1 MQHLLCCGYFGGN
14 ERYSTLYISPLW
26 SIWIYSVPRYTV
38 VPSYIVCVVVLVRT
52 FYQYSHGSNTPR
64 FCLVVVSLQVSWM
77 CRYVHLLPTV
87 EADGTGG
94 VACPSFGQAGCP
106 DRVEGHPCTPILS
119 PAPLSKKTQYHYKKQ
134 RSHMRIL

>member
-1 MQHLLCCGYFGGN
+1 MQHLLCCGDFGGN
-14 ERYSTLYISPLW
+14 ERYRTSDVSTFW

-38 VPSYIVCVVVLVRT
+38 VPRGVIGVMVLVLS
-52 FYQYSHGSNTPR
+52 FHYYSDWSDCSR
-64 FCLVVVSLQVSWM
+64 LCLTVVRLDVLTVY
-77 CRYVHLLPTV
+77 RLVHLLPTV